1 VGLSEYVKD
10 FNLPKKTAFIVST
23 MKMYRLFSDLYME
36 GYGMAAKVI
45 GKTKMLEVNRTDLR
59 QHQSRWLKKARG
71 QRVLLIKSHDSED
84 DKVVLDKQFF
94 EELRT
99 KLESLVETLEIVMDR
114 KLFNQI
120 LAASETLEEDVR
132 LGKLHSLEDAF
143 AEE

>member
-1 VGLSEYVKD
+1 M
-10 FNLPKKTAFIVST
+10 T
-23 MKMYRLFSDLYME
+23 
-36 GYGMAAKVI
+36 AKVL

-71 QRVLLIKSHDSED
+71 QRVLLIKSHDPED

-94 EELRT
+94 EEIRT